1 MVLFSESCHMSSE
14 WPALLVDFSAHL
26 LLERGLSKATATA
39 YAADL
44 AAFVKHLP
52 GVGPSAVTRDH
63 ILDFLEDGQA
73 AGLESSTLARRLI
86 AIKVLFRFLTLEKT
100 IPADITEVM
109 ESPRLWKAVPDFLGL
124 ADVDAMLAAFSGRDG
139 LEIRN
144 RALLELLYASGL
156 RASEIAGLRL
166 DGIDFQAGVL
176 RVIGKRGKERVVPF
190 GKSAWKALNRYL
202 ERSRPRL
209 DVSGRSIAC
218 FLSHRGRPL
227 TRARVWMIVKEAA
240 ARAGIS
246 KNIYPH
252 MLRHSFATH
261 LLNNGADLR
270 VIQEMLGHSSI
281 ATTQIYTHTDT
292 ARLARAHLRFHPR
305 A

>member
-1 MVLFSESCHMSSE
+1 MSSE
-14 WPALLVDFSAHL
+14 WSALLVDFSAYL
-26 LLERGLSKATATA
+26 LLERSLSKATVSA

-44 AAFVKHLP
+44 EAFVKHLP
-52 GVGPSAVTRDH
+52 AGVGASAVTRDH
-63 ILDFLEDGQA
+63 IFDFLEDGQA
-73 AGLESSTLARRLI
+73 AGLESTTLARRLI
-86 AIKVLFRFLTLEKT
+86 AIKVLFRFLALEKI

-109 ESPRLWKAVPDFLGL
+109 ESPRLWKAVPDFLSL
-124 ADVDAMLAAFSGRDG
+124 AEVDALLAAFSGKDI

-156 RASEIAGLRL
+156 RASELVGLRL

-176 RVIGKRGKERVVPF
+176 RVIGKRDKERVTPF
-190 GKSAWKALNRYL
+190 GKSAWKALSRYL
-202 ERSRPRL
+202 EESRPLL
-209 DVSGRSIAC
+209 DVSGREVAC

-292 ARLARAHLRFHPR
+292 ARLARAHQRFHPR

>member
-1 MVLFSESCHMSSE
+1 MGSFSESSQMSSE
-14 WPALLVDFSAHL
+14 WSVLLVDFSAHL
-26 LLERGLSKATATA
+26 LLERGLSKATVQA

-52 GVGPSAVTRDH
+52 EVGPGAVTRDH

-86 AIKVLFRFLTLEKT
+86 AIKVLFRFLTLEKV

-124 ADVDAMLAAFSGRDG
+124 ADVDAMLTAFSSRDG
-139 LEIRN
+139 MDIRN

-166 DGIDFQAGVL
+166 DGIDFKAGVL

-202 ERSRPRL
+202 EQSRPRL
-209 DVSGRSIAC
+209 DASGRAVAC
-218 FLSHRGRPL
+218 FLSYRGRPL

-240 ARAGIS
+240 ARAGID

-292 ARLARAHLRFHPR
+292 ARLARAHQRFHPR